1 MTSHSWRDAK
11 SILSQGFCIT
21 LIAQIISYLS
31 KKKKRSNFG
40 QFSCTLF
47 KSNVFD
53 AINLSR
59 NTKAVLQS
67 VVYLLSYSRL
77 KVENEKCKQFPLA
90 NKMYSISETA
100 ADIQPA
106 QPYTC
111 CSNQVQMTVQLF
123 LLHILQALAIW
134 PNNQISLLNHFWKW
148 IVKNENCWSTCK
160 KFITV
165 VIFQCMFSWEQ
176 HR

>member
-1 MTSHSWRDAK
+1 MQKYLGTNPDISDKPFLKRCQIYTFS
-11 SILSQGFCIT
+11 GFLYNFNCT
-21 LIAQIISYLS
+21 EIISYLS

-123 LLHILQALAIW
+123 LLHILQALAI
-134 PNNQISLLNHFWKW
+134 
-148 IVKNENCWSTCK
+148 
-160 KFITV
+160 
-165 VIFQCMFSWEQ
+165 
-176 HR
+176 